1 MLFLSPAKFCQTPKL
16 SMWALKRGFVREVGG
31 LGLVRNDLNSFI
43 LYSIDRIDYYFL
55 LIKCVIE
62 TSIENFFLSAF
73 HASCMLAICY
83 ELFQLP
89 WSNLTGGFHLTI
101 HAMNLSYTT
110 QTIKCVHTHP
120 YGNTHVNSTRMN
132 IFKD

>member
-73 HASCMLAICY
+73 HACWQYVMN
-83 ELFQLP
+83 FF
-89 WSNLTGGFHLTI
+89 NFHGQI
-101 HAMNLSYTT
+101 
-110 QTIKCVHTHP
+110 
-120 YGNTHVNSTRMN
+120 
-132 IFKD
+132 

>member
-1 MLFLSPAKFCQTPKL
+1 
-16 SMWALKRGFVREVGG
+16 MWALKRGFVREVGG

-73 HASCMLAICY
+73 HACKPDNGLGGTSLHG
-83 ELFQLP
+83 LVFLLGQF
-89 WSNLTGGFHLTI
+89 NLGE
-101 HAMNLSYTT
+101 NKLSKLVGWFGSSY
-110 QTIKCVHTHP
+110 CLE
-120 YGNTHVNSTRMN
+120 
-132 IFKD
+132 